1 MKWKSLTMPK
11 EVQIKD
17 VFTDEETKTTQYSK
31 FVIEPLE
38 RGFGTTLGNNLR
50 RALLSSIQGAAVT
63 SLRIQGVLHP
73 FSTISGVYE
82 DVTEIILNIKK
93 LRIRLLGDSPK
104 TISVEMEKKGELKA
118 GDFETDPEVEIL
130 NPDLHIATFTDNVKF
145 KMELDINSG
154 RGYVASEQN
163 KDDSLPVGT
172 IFIDSLFSPVTK
184 VNFEVENTRVGQRT
198 DYDKLILE
206 IWTDGSITP
215 ENALSQASKIIKDH
229 MQVFI
234 KLDEE
239 EQMDEEEKVDDETLR
254 IRNLLKTRVDELEL
268 SVRSANC
275 LRAANIQT
283 IEDLVKKS
291 EPEML
296 KFRNFGR
303 KSLNELKKILDER
316 GLHFGMDVEKYKE
329 PAKAGVGR

>member
-73 FSTISGVYE
+73 FSTISGIYE

-93 LRIRLLGDSPK
+93 LRVRLLGDSPK

-118 GDFETDPEVEIL
+118 GNFEADPEVEIL
-130 NPDLHIATFTDNVKF
+130 NPELHIATFTDNVKF
-145 KMELDINSG
+145 KMELDVNAG
-154 RGYVASEQN
+154 RGYVTSEQN

-172 IFIDSLFSPVTK
+172 IFVDSLFSPVSK

-206 IWTDGSITP
+206 IWTDGSLTP
-215 ENALSQASKIIKDH
+215 ESALSQAARIVKDH

-239 EQMDEEEKVDDETLR
+239 MEITEEEKVDDETLR
-254 IRNLLKTRVDELEL
+254 MRNLLKTREEERELW
-268 SVRSANC
+268 VRSANC
-275 LRAANIQT
+275 LRAANFQT

-291 EPEML
+291 EPEIL
-296 KFRNFGR
+296 TFRNFGR
-303 KSLNELKKILDER
+303 TFLNELKKILDER
-316 GLHFGMDVEKYKE
+316 GLHFG
-329 PAKAGVGR
+329 R

>member
-1 MKWKSLTMPK
+1 MKWKTLTMPK
-11 EVQIKD
+11 EVQIKE
-17 VFTDEETKTTQYSK
+17 VVRDEESKTGQYTK

-38 RGFGTTLGNNLR
+38 RGFGTTLGNSLR

-73 FSTISGVYE
+73 FSTIPGVYE
-82 DVTEIILNIKK
+82 DVTEIILNIKNLRLK
-93 LRIRLLGDSPK
+93 LVGDGPK
-104 TISVEMEKKGELKA
+104 TLSVEAEKKGTLKA
-118 GDFETDPEVEIL
+118 GDIQTDPDVEIL
-130 NPDLHIATFTDNVKF
+130 NPDLHLASFTDNVKF
-145 KMELDINSG
+145 KMELDVNSG
-154 RGYVASEQN
+154 RGYVTSEQN

-172 IFIDSLFSPVTK
+172 IFVDSLFSPVSK

-206 IWTDGSITP
+206 IWTDGSLTP
-215 ENALSQASKIIKDH
+215 ESALSQAARIVKDH

-239 EQMDEEEKVDDETLR
+239 MEITEEEKVDDETLR
-254 IRNLLKTRVDELEL
+254 MRNLLKTRVEELEL

-275 LRAANIQT
+275 LRAQNIQT
-283 IEDLVKKS
+283 LGELVRKT
-291 EPEML
+291 ENEML

-303 KSLNELKKILDER
+303 KSLKELEKILDER
-316 GLHFGMDVEKYKE
+316 GLRFGMDIDKYLE
-329 PAKAGVGR
+329 TAKSNLKS